1 MMEMDWTKE
10 SPKVKEAYDHVIAAY
25 AVHKTMNEDE
35 KQRLDY
41 LMDMLNQEE
50 GEKDGDKT
58 A

>member
-1 MMEMDWTKE
+1 MVEVDWTKE
-10 SPKVKEAYDHVIAAY
+10 SPKVKEAYDHVIAAH

-35 KQRLDY
+35 KQRLDS